1 MEMRGM
7 MGGFYRISEWIM
19 RLSVTNL
26 LWVLTTLPFW
36 FIFAT
41 FFLLPSANPDAAT
54 LSEEQLMGQLYM
66 GLYACAALLPF
77 VVFPATA
84 AMFTT
89 VRKWVMGDVDVP
101 LFKTF
106 FRGYRE
112 NYKASMFGGIIYTLM
127 FVIIILDIRFYLG
140 GAPGIELISYV
151 FMGIAVLLFVSLF
164 NFFSM
169 IVHYHM
175 KTLELLKNAIFI
187 TIGRPLRSLSSAI
200 AAAGIIWIS
209 TRFTF
214 LFPFFTFVVIAYL
227 AFLNFYQIYL
237 KLKEQHERQEQ
248 EKLEQEEQERW
259 EQEREEQPERREPSR
274 PSELS
279 GPEAER
285 KEPEAAGEAEEAK
298 K

>member
-1 MEMRGM
+1 MEMRGL
-7 MGGFYRISEWIM
+7 MGGFYKLSEWIM

-26 LWVLTTLPFW
+26 LWVLMTLPFW
-36 FIFAT
+36 FLFYTIF
-41 FFLLPSANPDAAT
+41 LVPSANTEDT
-54 LSEEQLMGQLYM
+54 ELLMSQLYF
-66 GLYACAALLPF
+66 GLIICAVTLPF
-77 VVFPATA
+77 VVFPATS

-101 LFKTF
+101 LIKTF

-112 NYKASMFGGIIYTLM
+112 NYKASMLGGILYTLM
-127 FVIIILDIRFYLG
+127 FVIIILDIRFYLQ

-175 KTLELLKNAIFI
+175 KTLELMKNAVFL
-187 TIGRPLRSLSSAI
+187 TIGRPIRSLSSAI
-200 AAAGIIWIS
+200 AACGIVWIS
-209 TRFTF
+209 TKFTF
-214 LFPFFTFVVIAYL
+214 LFPFFTFVAVAYM

-248 EKLEQEEQERW
+248 ERLEEEQ
-259 EQEREEQPERREPSR
+259 REGQSGEETEQP
-274 PSELS
+274 ELS
-279 GPEAER
+279 GPEHER
-285 KEPEAAGEAEEAK
+285 KEPEETGEAAETK